1 MFSFKLV
8 LFFSPCSYDQSCFLK
23 SVSFCTAVCLIFQ
36 CYCCKPYFITFLI
49 SGSVSPYH
57 PISKKIFFALDY
69 LLACGKIFFLSMP
82 HTHLMP
88 YTFQVFHSTSMKLG
102 MKYFNWCNN
111 IGQKITVTSSARS
124 LLHMLKWPRKN
135 IMRYW
140 VINWQIQQKLLLRV
154 ASCLLARIL
163 IFHSMSISDK

>member
-36 CYCCKPYFITFLI
+36 CYCYKPYFITFLI

-69 LLACGKIFFLSMP
+69 LLAFGKIFFLSMP

-124 LLHMLKWPRKN
+124 LLHMLKWPRKK
-135 IMRYW
+135 YHA
-140 VINWQIQQKLLLRV
+140 LLSYQLTDPTE
-154 ASCLLARIL
+154 ATFKGGIL
-163 IFHSMSISDK
+163 PFGKNFNFSLHEH